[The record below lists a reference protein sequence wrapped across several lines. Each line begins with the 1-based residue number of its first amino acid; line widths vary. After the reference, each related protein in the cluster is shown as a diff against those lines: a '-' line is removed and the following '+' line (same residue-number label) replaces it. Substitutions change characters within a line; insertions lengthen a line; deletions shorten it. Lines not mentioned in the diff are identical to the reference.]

1 MYRGYGITAV
11 VPAYNEARH
20 ISSAVKT
27 MPEFV
32 DHIIVVDD
40 CSTDGTAD
48 AAHAVGESR
57 LLVLHTAQ
65 NQGVGGSMVLGYRK
79 ALDLGAD
86 IVVKMDGDG
95 QMPPE
100 YLPRLLDA
108 IIDGQ
113 YDYAKGNRFLA
124 ADSLAA
130 MPTVRL
136 LGNIVLTFMNKLAS
150 GYWQVF
156 DPQNGYTAITATAL
170 RKLDLNAIHKR
181 FFFENDMLTQ
191 LNYHAARV
199 KDVAIPARYSD
210 EESDLNP
217 FVITLTFPVL
227 LLKRFVRRVYQKYI
241 LRDFS
246 PIALFL
252 ILGGLLFAWGV
263 LYGMLLWVRTLRT
276 GLPTPTGTIVLAL
289 VPLILGFQL
298 LLQGIVLDIEET
310 PK

>member
-48 AAHAVGESR
+48 TAHAVGESR

-136 LGNIVLTFMNKLAS
+136 LGNIVLTFMNRLAS

-156 DPQNGYTAITATAL
+156 DPQNGYTAVTATAL
-170 RKLDLNAIHKR
+170 RTRSERHPQA
-181 FFFENDMLTQ
+181 
-191 LNYHAARV
+191 
-199 KDVAIPARYSD
+199 
-210 EESDLNP
+210 
-217 FVITLTFPVL
+217 VL
-227 LLKRFVRRVYQKYI
+227 LRERHA
-241 LRDFS
+241 D
-246 PIALFL
+246 PA
-252 ILGGLLFAWGV
+252 
-263 LYGMLLWVRTLRT
+263 
-276 GLPTPTGTIVLAL
+276 
-289 VPLILGFQL
+289 
-298 LLQGIVLDIEET
+298 
-310 PK
+310 